1 MSSQN
6 KNSTQKPCDPDLAG
20 VEAMDGNIHLVA
32 EFPDQPPGD
41 ADRLL

>member
-1 MSSQN
+1 MSLTNQ
-6 KNSTQKPCDPDLAG
+6 NSTKKPRDPDLAG